1 MLDSCTSNVT
11 PQRHLD
17 QYKFE
22 LCCNTIRSPGGGGIS
37 FSLTRLPLNLAARLG
52 LPQEEG
58 PTMAQ
63 PALPI
68 RYAGGHCPVKP
79 SLFILQLQAATLTV
93 SEIPPSV

>member
-63 PALPI
+63 PALPPAHTI
-68 RYAGGHCPVKP
+68 CRQSLSSQAVAFYTAAAGSYAHG
-79 SLFILQLQAATLTV
+79 L
-93 SEIPPSV
+93 